1 MILLHPGPESHRK
14 SFSMWEPTDPKFLT
28 HFNFETVINMHT
40 QLRRINKKF
49 IGKSFGY
56 LFSILSAL
64 SLLSSCDSG
73 SSSAGEPT
81 PSVVPPDKHL
91 EVVTLYSVS
100 AAEALTQLAIVSALV
115 SLESQR
121 ESPSQFLPL
130 CSQGSAELSLPIA
143 TAGPGDEITVNFLD
157 CEATVL
163 NDVVTG
169 TMSVTVTRL
178 DEASVFI
185 GAKTKADLSFRNAS
199 MRATADYLI
208 NYEVD
213 QDGETLTVRSAESGA
228 KFLSEGISEHLSAF
242 QVTKRTDNTTR
253 QFTVDFNT
261 TFNSQLL
268 GDKIDCQTQIPVSG
282 DITYYLSEYDYI
294 ATSGTI
300 TCNSEI
306 LGPIDIFASRTG
318 VTGHIRGKDPAFFS
332 EWYQVIEGPIFHPG
346 LYAMSA
352 NYEAAIR
359 IPYESALNESSRVEI
374 KQMQDV
380 KYYFDANDNTAILIQ
395 SEVYDEAGSAA
406 SINYISLI
414 DPNSLKL
421 LARLEEPEHIFWAF
435 VDSDQ
440 LFVGVGTRVDVYKI
454 DRLVGLSLQVSHSL
468 GDHPELDIGYSSW
481 VALPNLNAIF
491 VLASAENAHQVYR
504 LAYNDAGHIFGPSL
518 FHEIPREN
526 EQVRIFGT
534 ESELYL
540 ASSYGV
546 LTRFTL
552 DDHAAIV
559 GRQEYQFPYDRWDLT
574 DFAVIHSGRVLSI
587 LNTAHLHRG
596 KLSSYMLDN
605 DGTLEKVQEIDLNMN
620 DWVVSFSLTQDGE
633 GLIQWQ
639 DGDGSS
645 ITGAYIRFGIDSDGA
660 IQVSPAANCAPT
672 EGFTSYRYGNQ
683 SAANNAFV
691 AGRSSLVFF
700 PYDRTLPQCVAK
712 GLDDHGRL
720 IEGMNGHVT
729 SEIHRTIY
737 VFRNDRSDIAVL
749 KQHENRFEEIG
760 LVSMA
765 PLSSEIK
772 MLLIS
777 PDGNN
782 LYVLAEKSIEIFDID
797 SEGMLH
803 PTVHAIPL
811 SEGVSNSASAVISNS
826 GDRLYV
832 HQSKTARSGSALA
845 FSTDVAIYVRNPLN
859 GELSSNGLISFDENS
874 TADYEIAQGG
884 PIAISPDDRHLY
896 VVTRYFGKLRVIDL
910 TARITP
916 SIALTY
922 LDPIVHPFATKDK
935 HSVRGLSLASGFG
948 FHQDGEFMV
957 LAMDAGSSHTHTG
970 RSEVVLASF
979 GRESESGALELRN
992 AVLRSIGITYDLP
1005 GRALG
1010 YQAPQLIGDKVFT
1023 IRTFGGEI
1031 RLKPYSVDVYKLD
1044 EHGFLLKRET
1054 LSSHFFGKGVE
1065 QISTWE
1071 STRKLIGINPQREK
1085 ITTFSLTEP

>member
-1 MILLHPGPESHRK
+1 MHMPQRRVTKIFKEKSARCLFILLP
-14 SFSMWEPTDPKFLT
+14 
-28 HFNFETVINMHT
+28 
-40 QLRRINKKF
+40 
-49 IGKSFGY
+49 
-56 LFSILSAL
+56 AL
-64 SLLSSCDSG
+64 SFLSSCDSG
-73 SSSAGEPT
+73 SSSAEEPI
-81 PSVVPPDKHL
+81 PSVPTDVHL

-100 AAEALTQLAIVSALV
+100 AVEALTQLAIVTALV

-121 ESPSQFLPL
+121 ESPSQFLPI
-130 CSQGSAELSLPIA
+130 CTQGSAELSLPIA
-143 TAGPGDEITVNFLD
+143 TAGPGDEITVNFRD

-169 TMSVTVTRL
+169 TMSVTITRL

-185 GAKTKADLSFRNAS
+185 GANTMADLSFRYAS

-208 NYEVD
+208 DYEVD
-213 QDGETLTVRSAESGA
+213 EVGETLTVRSAGSGA
-228 KFLSEGISEHLSAF
+228 QFLSEGISEHLPAF

-261 TFNSQLL
+261 RLNSELL
-268 GDKIDCQTQIPVSG
+268 GDKIGCQTQLPISG

-294 ATSGTI
+294 ATSGTV
-300 TCNSEI
+300 TCDSEVI
-306 LGPIDIFASRTG
+306 GPVDIVASRTG
-318 VTGHIRGKDPAFFS
+318 VIAHIRGKDPAFFS

-346 LYAMSA
+346 VYAMSA

-359 IPYESALNESSRVEI
+359 IPSESALNESSRVEI

-380 KYYFDANDNTAILIQ
+380 KYYFDANDNASILIQ

-406 SINYISLI
+406 STNYISLI

-421 LARLEEPEHIFWAF
+421 LARVEEPEHIFWAF

-440 LFVGVGTRVDVYKI
+440 LFVVAGARLDVYKI

-468 GDHPELDIGYSSW
+468 VDHPELDLGYSSW
-481 VALPNLNAIF
+481 ITLPDLKAIF
-491 VLASAENAHQVYR
+491 VLASSESAYQVYR
-504 LAYNDAGHIFGPSL
+504 LTYNDAGQIFGPTL

-526 EQVRIFGT
+526 GQVRIFGT
-534 ESELYL
+534 ESKLYL

-552 DDHAAIV
+552 DDRAAIV

-672 EGFTSYRYGNQ
+672 KGFTSYRYSNQ

-700 PYDRTLPQCVAK
+700 PYDRALSQCVAK

-720 IEGMNGHVT
+720 LEGMNGHVT
-729 SEIHRTIY
+729 SETHRAIY
-737 VFRNDRSDIAVL
+737 VFRNDQSDIAVL
-749 KQHENRFEEIG
+749 KQHDNRFEEIALTSVG
-760 LVSMA
+760 

-811 SEGVSNSASAVISNS
+811 PEGVSNSASAVISNS

-832 HQSKTARSGSALA
+832 HQSKTMRIGSALA

-859 GELSSNGLISFDENS
+859 GELSSNGVISFDESS
-874 TADYEIAQGG
+874 TADYEIAQAG

-910 TARITP
+910 STSITP

-922 LDPIVHPFATKDK
+922 FDPIMHPFATRDK
-935 HSVRGLSLASGFG
+935 HSVRGLSLASGFA
-948 FHQDGEFMV
+948 FHRDEEFMV
-957 LAMDAGSSHTHTG
+957 LTMDAGSSHTHTG

-979 GRESESGALELRN
+979 RRDSESGALELRN

-1031 RLKPYSVDVYKLD
+1031 RLKPYSVDVYELD
-1044 EHGFLLKRET
+1044 EHGFLQKRET

-1085 ITTFSLTEP
+1085 IAAFSLTEP